1 MSTCQYAKIFREIN
15 YCKKDSNDP
24 LLTMEQFDQLIY
36 DKYEIFIKE
45 SETNYTEMTKFEL
58 VSTIMQYLNQEFE
71 GYLLF
76 EAILDNNLIDFYT
89 FFKKLYEF
97 IEN

>member
-1 MSTCQYAKIFREIN
+1 
-15 YCKKDSNDP
+15 
-24 LLTMEQFDQLIY
+24 MEQFDQLIY